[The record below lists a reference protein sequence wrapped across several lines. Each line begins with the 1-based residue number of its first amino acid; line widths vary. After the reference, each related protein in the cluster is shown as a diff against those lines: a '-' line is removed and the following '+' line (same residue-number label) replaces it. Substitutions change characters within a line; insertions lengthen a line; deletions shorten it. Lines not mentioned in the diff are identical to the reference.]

1 MKVLEWLEVLRARWA
16 PENDSDKIHHRVHAL
31 DKAIEILD
39 KNGSM
44 TCAQPMLGTV
54 YYVKGVPKHGWIW
67 QQIVEGAPFE
77 LEDAGEYLTP
87 QDLKIHK
94 ELCQV
99 RIQRKRVGKE

>member
-16 PENDSDKIHHRVHAL
+16 PEDKSDKVHHRVYAL

-39 KNGSM
+39 KHGSM
-44 TCAQPMLGTV
+44 IVNNTGTV
-54 YYVKGVPKHGWIW
+54 YYVKGIPKHGWIW

-77 LEDAGEYLTP
+77 LEDAAKYLTP

-99 RIQRKRVGKE
+99 RIQRKRAGKN